1 MSRPSK
7 QPQRLTKLPL
17 APTAEAPTHRTHK
30 DVVNRLKRAD
40 GHLKKI
46 IAMIE
51 SERACLDIAQQMQ
64 AVIRALESAK
74 TTLIHDHID
83 HCLEAAVGP
92 TTRADRAAIDDF
104 KEITKYL

>member
-1 MSRPSK
+1 MPNPTKHTKHQAGPPSEH
-7 QPQRLTKLPL
+7 
-17 APTAEAPTHRTHK
+17 APGTPPHQTHK

-46 IAMIE
+46 ITMIE

-74 TTLIHDHID
+74 VTLIHDHID
-83 HCLEAAVGP
+83 HCLEVAVGP
-92 TTRADRAAIDDF
+92 TTRADRIAIDDF

>member
-1 MSRPSK
+1 MPNPSK
-7 QPQRLTKLPL
+7 QPKHQTDSPSEH
-17 APTAEAPTHRTHK
+17 APGAPAHATHK

-46 IAMIE
+46 ITMIE

-74 TTLIHDHID
+74 VTLIHDHID
-83 HCLEAAVGP
+83 HCLEVAVGP
-92 TTRADRAAIDDF
+92 TTRADRVAIDDF

>member
-7 QPQRLTKLPL
+7 QLKLKADSPAVL
-17 APTAEAPTHRTHK
+17 SPEAPPHQTHK

-46 IAMIE
+46 ITMIE

-74 TTLIHDHID
+74 VTLIHDHID
-83 HCLEAAVGP
+83 HCLEVAVGP
-92 TTRADRAAIDDF
+92 TTRADRVAIDDF